1 MTGFLIFLII
11 ALIVVVM
18 FQVTKTLDMVS
29 ELRADDKEEE
39 RHGNNQGLL
48 FLAFLVLGLIGFFW
62 SFEAYKHKLFP
73 PAASVHGELLG
84 NLFFWTLLITG
95 IVFVIT
101 NILLFVFAYQYRWKN
116 SRRAEHISHNNTLEF
131 IWTAIP
137 AVVLTFLV
145 VLGLRAWYQIT
156 GDEAEDAMVFEVT
169 GQQFFW
175 SSRYPGPDGVLGLRD
190 YNLISAE
197 NPLGIVNPE
206 FIDHKR
212 VDLLVKLE
220 GLSDRYAAL
229 PGMIEATQ
237 DFIEHHPNP
246 IPVDSAK
253 QTLKSLQKELAEMPG
268 LQKRTRAH
276 YRRIVT
282 KYTPEYLASAE
293 VAPLIQAGYD
303 DFMPSE
309 LHLPVHREVVARI
322 TALDV
327 LHDFYIPYLSV
338 KMDAVPGI
346 PTRFKFTPTTTTE
359 EMQVILSENP
369 EWQVV
374 DEGATEP
381 RWKNFVYEVACA
393 ELCGKGHN
401 SMRYLLDVDSEEEY
415 AAWLGQQTAF
425 FDLQKESLVSWP
437 EAEYA
442 KFEKQYVDVDTDHH
456 GSGDHGSDQEE
467 HGEPGEH
474 GAHAMRTP

>member
-18 FQVTKTLDMVS
+18 FQVTKTLDMVG
-29 ELRADDKEEE
+29 ELRADEKEEE
-39 RHGNNQGLL
+39 RHGNTQGSLM
-48 FLAFLVLGLIGFFW
+48 LAFLVLGLIGFFW
-62 SFEAYKHKLFP
+62 TFGAYKNKLFP
-73 PAASVHGELLG
+73 PPASEHGQLLG

-95 IVFVIT
+95 IVFILT

-116 SRRAEHISHNNTLEF
+116 TRKAEHISHNNTLEF

-137 AVVLTFLV
+137 ALVLTFLV
-145 VLGLRAWYQIT
+145 VLGLRAWNEIT
-156 GDEAEDAMVFEVT
+156 GEEAEDALVFEVT
-169 GQQFFW
+169 GQQFVW
-175 SSRYPGPDGVLGLRD
+175 SSRYPGPDGMLGLRD

-197 NPLGIVNPE
+197 NPLGIVTPE

-212 VDLLVKLE
+212 VDLLLRLKDLKSRE
-220 GLSDRYAAL
+220 EAL
-229 PGMIEATQ
+229 PELIASTE
-237 DFIEHHPNP
+237 DFVARSPNP
-246 IPVDSAK
+246 FPVDSAK
-253 QTLKSLQKELAEMPG
+253 QKLKSLLAEQKELPG
-268 LQKRTRAH
+268 LQKRTRDH
-276 YRRIVT
+276 YRRIIE
-282 KYTPEYLASAE
+282 KFTPEYLATPD
-293 VAPLIQAGYD
+293 VAVLVKAGYD

-309 LHLPVHREVVARI
+309 LHLPVDREVVARI

-346 PTRFKFTPTTTTE
+346 PTRFKFKPITTTE
-359 EMQVILSENP
+359 EMQVILAKNP
-369 EWQVV
+369 EWQVI
-374 DEGATEP
+374 DQGATEP

-401 SMRYLLDVDSEEEY
+401 SMRYVLDVDTEEEY

-425 FDLQKESLVSWP
+425 FDLQKESLVKWP

-442 KFEKQYVDVDTDHH
+442 QFEHEYVDVDEKHA
-456 GSGDHGSDQEE
+456 
-467 HGEPGEH
+467 PGEH
-474 GAHAMRTP
+474 GSDNEHSPEESHSTASVVGSH